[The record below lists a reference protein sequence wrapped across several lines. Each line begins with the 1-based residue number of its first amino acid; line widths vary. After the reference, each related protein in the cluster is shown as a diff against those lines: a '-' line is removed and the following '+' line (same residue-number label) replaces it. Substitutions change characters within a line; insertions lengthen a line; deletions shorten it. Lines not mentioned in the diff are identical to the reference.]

1 MRQRIRWA
9 KGHLQAFV
17 ETGGKLFSHI
27 FVTHGAANKMEASAK
42 GISVEDIP
50 KWKRFVNN
58 IRLRFMS
65 FDMLAIV
72 YPRSVVSS
80 FKKVII
86 FILRSIL
93 IYGGALYV
101 TTNFAPGLFKAVL
114 SFFGLSIEPSGT
126 AAQVLLLSLC
136 TFLFTVN
143 TYLLNILTAAYIFII
158 EHKRIAHIVWYKKVW
173 FCITFPIFGL
183 IGNLSTII
191 ALFSKVE
198 WKPIPHNAAMSL
210 NDVNNKKQK
219 SNNDK

>member
-80 FKKVII
+80 FKKIII

-101 TTNFAPGLFKAVL
+101 TTKFAPGLFKTVL
-114 SFFGLSIEPSGT
+114 SFFGLTIEE
-126 AAQVLLLSLC
+126 V
-136 TFLFTVN
+136 FLFT
-143 TYLLNILTAAYIFII
+143 
-158 EHKRIAHIVWYKKVW
+158 E
-173 FCITFPIFGL
+173 
-183 IGNLSTII
+183 
-191 ALFSKVE
+191 E
-198 WKPIPHNAAMSL
+198 
-210 NDVNNKKQK
+210 
-219 SNNDK
+219 